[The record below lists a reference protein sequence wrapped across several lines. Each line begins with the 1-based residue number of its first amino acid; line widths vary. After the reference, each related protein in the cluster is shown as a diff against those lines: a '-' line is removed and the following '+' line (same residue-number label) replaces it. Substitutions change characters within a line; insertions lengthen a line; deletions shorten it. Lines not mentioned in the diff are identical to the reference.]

1 MVVSQDE
8 SEEITDDHDPEDDL
22 DHDADD
28 LDDVDVDV
36 GEDAAEHLGTEDL
49 DIQTKEKE
57 IIQVIFLRSKHNC
70 CVLQLNHTLEYLI
83 LVQLRLLI
91 DEGRKM

>member
-28 LDDVDVDV
+28 LDDVDV

-57 IIQVIFLRSKHNC
+57 IIQVIFLGSKHRC
-70 CVLQLNHTLEYLI
+70 GVPQLNHILEYLI
-83 LVQLRLLI
+83 LEHSAPLLMSEERS
-91 DEGRKM
+91 DL